1 MRGADLVKALDRKL
15 LRDLWQMKSQAL
27 AIALVVMCGV
37 GTYIMFLTTLG
48 ALRATQ
54 DSYYRDYRFA
64 EVFVTLKR
72 APQALLQRVQAIADV
87 AQVETRVVAQVR
99 LDMPAFAEPVTAL
112 MVSVSDAGRDGLNA
126 LHLRQGRLPA
136 PGQFDEVV
144 ASASFAQAHG
154 LQLGDRFGAILNG
167 RRQAL
172 TLVGTALSPE
182 FIQQMRPGSVFP
194 DYKRFG
200 VMWMGRRAL
209 GQAYD
214 MEGAFNDLAL
224 SLRPGADSQ
233 AVIDRVDELLKPYGG
248 LGAYGRKDQL
258 SHRFLSQ
265 ELEQLGTLASLFP
278 VMFMGIAAFLLNVVI
293 GRMVAM
299 QREQIAVLKAFGYS
313 NLAVLWHYLRM
324 VSVIV
329 VLGVVTGTALGLWLG
344 KVLSDIYTAFYHFP
358 YLMFRLQPG
367 TLLEASAAS
376 LLAAGTGT
384 VFAVWRV
391 ATLRPAQ
398 GMRPEPPAIYRETWI
413 EQLGL
418 KRWLSP
424 PMRMI
429 IRHIQRRA
437 LKSMLTVLGIAMA
450 CGIILTGLFQRDTVS
465 YMVNIQFG
473 MAQREDLSVTF
484 TDPTTYG
491 ARFDLLGLPGVQQV
505 EVFRAVPVRLRH
517 GHRTYRTGI
526 RGVEPGGDIARL
538 LDADLRP
545 VALPSEGI
553 LLTDYL
559 AKLLDVRVGDRL
571 TVEVL
576 EGNRP
581 VREATVVGLVR
592 EYLGV
597 SGYMHLAALNQFM
610 QEGPTI
616 SGAYLGVDSAQ
627 LAALY
632 KRLKGMPRIAGLAE
646 RVQEI
651 RNFNRVMDETML
663 FFTYVATVFAVIIAF
678 GVIYNSARIGLTER
692 GRELGSL
699 RVLGF
704 TRAEVAYILLGELG
718 LLTLVAIPLGLWLG
732 VGMCYYIAHTMQ
744 NDLFRVPVVL
754 VPQTYAFACAVVL
767 VSALLS
773 GLAVR
778 RRLDQ
783 LDLIAVLKSAE

>member
-1 MRGADLVKALDRKL
+1 MKALDRKL

-37 GTYIMFLTTLG
+37 GTYIMFLSTLG

-54 DSYYRDYRFA
+54 DRYYRDYRFA
-64 EVFVTLKR
+64 EVFASLKR
-72 APQALLQRVQAIADV
+72 APQALLPRLQAIAGVD
-87 AQVETRVVAQVR
+87 QVETRVVAQVR
-99 LDMPAFAEPVTAL
+99 VDMPGFAEPVTAL
-112 MVSVSDAGRDGLNA
+112 MVSVSDGGRRGLNA

-136 PGQFDEVV
+136 PGQPDEVV
-144 ASASFAQAHG
+144 VSSALAQAHH
-154 LQLGDRFGAILNG
+154 LQLGGRFVAILNG

-194 DYKRFG
+194 DNKRFG

-209 GQAYD
+209 AQAYD

-224 SLRPGADSQ
+224 SLRPGAASQ
-233 AVIDRVDELLKPYGG
+233 TVIDRVDELLQPYGG
-248 LGAYGRKDQL
+248 LGAYSRKDQL

-265 ELEQLGTLASLFP
+265 ELDQLGTLASLFP

-293 GRMVAM
+293 GRLVAM

-329 VLGVVTGTALGLWLG
+329 GLGIVGGTALGLWLG
-344 KVLSDIYTAFYHFP
+344 RALSDIYTEFYHFP

-367 TLLEASAAS
+367 TLLQACAAS

-384 VFAVWRV
+384 VFAVWR
-391 ATLRPAQ
+391 AASLRPAQ
-398 GMRPEPPAIYRETWI
+398 AMRPEPPAIYRETWI
-413 EQLGL
+413 EQMGL

-437 LKSMLTVLGIAMA
+437 LKSMLTVLGIAMS
-450 CGIILTGLFQRDTVS
+450 CGIIMTGLFQRDTVS
-465 YMVNIQFG
+465 YMVNLQFG

-484 TDPTTYG
+484 SDPASYR
-491 ARFDLLGLPGVQQV
+491 ARFDLLGLAGVQHV

-517 GHRTYRTGI
+517 GHLTYRTGI
-526 RGVEPGGDIARL
+526 RGVEPGGDIVRL

-545 VALPSEGI
+545 VPLPLEGI

-559 AKLLDVRVGDRL
+559 AQLLDVRVGDRL

-576 EGNRP
+576 EGSRP

-597 SGYMHLAALNQFM
+597 SGYMQLAALNQFM

-616 SGAYLGVDSAQ
+616 SGAYLSVDSAQ
-627 LAALY
+627 LTALY
-632 KRLKGMPRIAGLAE
+632 TRLKGMPRIAGLAE

-692 GRELGSL
+692 GRELASL

-718 LLTLVAIPLGLWLG
+718 LLTLIAIPLGLWLG
-732 VGMCYYIAHTMQ
+732 VGMCYYLANSMQ
-744 NDLFRVPVVL
+744 SDLFRVPVVL

-773 GLAVR
+773 GLAMR

>member
-1 MRGADLVKALDRKL
+1 MKALDRKL
-15 LRDLWQMKSQAL
+15 WRDLWQMKSQAL

-54 DSYYRDYRFA
+54 ESYYRDYRFA
-64 EVFVTLKR
+64 DVFSTLKR
-72 APQALLQRVQAIADV
+72 APLALQQRVQAIDGV
-87 AQVETRVVAQVR
+87 DQVETRVLAQVR
-99 LDMPAFAEPVTAL
+99 LNMPAFEEPVTAL
-112 MVSVSDAGRDGLNA
+112 MVSVSDHGRQGLNA
-126 LHLRQGRLPA
+126 LHLRTGRLPA
-136 PGQFDEVV
+136 AARPDEVAVSV
-144 ASASFAQAHG
+144 AFAKAHG
-154 LQLGDRFGAILNG
+154 LRLGAHFDAILNG

-214 MEGAFNDLAL
+214 MDGAFNDLTL

-248 LGAYGRKDQL
+248 LGAYARKDQL

-265 ELEQLGTLASLFP
+265 ELEQLGTLADMFP
-278 VMFMGIAAFLLNVVI
+278 VMFMGIAVFLLNVVI
-293 GRMVAM
+293 GRLVAM
-299 QREQIAVLKAFGYS
+299 QREQIATLKAFGYS

-329 VLGVVTGTALGLWLG
+329 VLGIVGGTALGVWLG
-344 KVLSDIYTAFYHFP
+344 RELSNIYTEFYHFP
-358 YLMFRLQPG
+358 YLLFTLQPA
-367 TLLEASAAS
+367 TALEAALAS
-376 LLAAGTGT
+376 LLAGGAGA
-384 VFAVWRV
+384 VFAVWR
-391 ATLRPAQ
+391 AASLRPAQ
-398 GMRPEPPAIYRETWI
+398 AMRPEPPARYHESWV

-418 KRWLSP
+418 KRWLSQP
-424 PMRMI
+424 TRMI
-429 IRHIQRRA
+429 IRSVQRRA
-437 LKSMLTVLGIAMA
+437 LKSALTVLGVALA
-450 CGIILTGLFQRDTVS
+450 CGMILTGLFQRDTVS

-473 MAQREDLSVTF
+473 MAQREDVSVTF
-484 TDPTTYG
+484 IDPTSAR
-491 ARFDLLGLPGVQQV
+491 ARFDLLGLPGVRHV
-505 EVFRAVPVRLRH
+505 EVFRAVPVRLRN
-517 GHRTYRTGI
+517 GSRSYRTGI

-538 LDADLRP
+538 LDADLQP

-559 AKLLDVRVGDRL
+559 AKLLGVGVGDRL

-581 VREATVVGLVR
+581 VRQVTVVALVR

-597 SGYMHLAALNQFM
+597 SGYMQLAALNHFL

-616 SGAYLGVDSAQ
+616 SGAYLSVDHAQ
-627 LAALY
+627 LASLFT
-632 KRLKGMPRIAGLAE
+632 RLKGMPRVAGLAE
-646 RVQEI
+646 RAQEI
-651 RNFNRVMDETML
+651 RNFNRVMEETML
-663 FFTYVATVFAVIIAF
+663 FFTYVATIFAVIIAF
-678 GVIYNSARIGLTER
+678 GVIYNSARIALTER
-692 GRELGSL
+692 GRELASL

-704 TRAEVAYILLGELG
+704 TRGEIAYILLGELG
-718 LLTLVAIPLGLWLG
+718 LLTLLAIPLGLWLG
-732 VGMCYYIAHTMQ
+732 NGMCYYLARTMQ

-754 VPQTYAFACAVVL
+754 VPQTYTFACVVVV
-767 VSALLS
+767 VSAVLS

-783 LDLIAVLKSAE
+783 LDLIAVLKAAE